1 MRDRG
6 AVVSGIT
13 QTGSTVMARI
23 LVIYDPSS
31 RLEVPFEHRI
41 SLGLGMAVL
50 DVLNDAPIEQHRTTA
65 RQLADLVIDQVE
77 GTRNGWINQEAPNDG
92 EAINE
97 TTAQEGPG

>member
-6 AVVSGIT
+6 AVVPGIR
-13 QTGSTVMARI
+13 QTESIVMARI

-77 GTRNGWINQEAPNDG
+77 EVRTRPVPQDDEGG
-92 EAINE
+92 AINE
-97 TTAQEGPG
+97 TTAQEGSG